1 MNLKQE
7 LKEMAF
13 DLGVDLFGATSANT
27 LANAPE
33 GHRSEDIMPGA
44 QTIVVIAMK
53 FLDTQVDI
61 LPVVGEQSTAYFG
74 QSSRQKMYAAHGG
87 LVARHLDD
95 IGFKMARVI
104 ERKGYLAYHQ
114 MATEGGND
122 ERYLMGM
129 TSLKHAAI
137 GAGLGVFGR
146 NALLL
151 TPQFGP
157 RVRLAGIITNAE
169 LEPDSPLSANYC
181 ETCSEPCITQCP
193 ANALT
198 TPQSPEVSYQI
209 NKFACCQYLGTRP
222 ACAVCMKVCPQ
233 GNSR

>member
-7 LKEMAF
+7 LKDMAIN
-13 DLGVDLFGATSANT
+13 LGVDLYGVAPAST
-27 LANAPE
+27 LTNAPE
-33 GHRSEDIMPGA
+33 GHRAEDILPSA
-44 QTIVVIAMK
+44 QSIVVIAMK

-61 LPVVGEQSTAYFG
+61 LPDGGQSNAYFG

-95 IGFKMARVI
+95 IGFKLARFI
-104 ERKGYLAYHQ
+104 ERQGFLAYHQ

-122 ERYLMGM
+122 ERYLIGM
-129 TSLKHAAI
+129 TSLKHAAV

-169 LEPDSPLSANYC
+169 LELATPLSVNYC

-198 TPQSPEVSYQI
+198 TPQTPEVSYQI

-222 ACAVCMKVCPQ
+222 ACAICMKVCPQ